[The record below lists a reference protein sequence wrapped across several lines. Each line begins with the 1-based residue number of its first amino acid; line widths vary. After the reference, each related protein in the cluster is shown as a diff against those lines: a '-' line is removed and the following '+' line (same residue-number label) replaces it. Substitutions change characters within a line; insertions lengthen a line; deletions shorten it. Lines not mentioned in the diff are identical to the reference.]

1 MSIPDKPAKYYE
13 KNLLDHVIDQVA
25 SQKEEPTAA
34 DLNKVYVAA
43 QVQAGIDKYRAQ
55 ANSMSTKELQLEKH
69 NSTVLGRHLE
79 ASGEKRP
86 ARCHAHAIVAGG
98 HTRAAILRAI
108 MARLKIRIDDPDNG
122 CWLPENT
129 AATPH
134 PVMPRAVPHSRI
146 HRNNYF
152 FWLYSRLRGI
162 SQEASFRANLNLI
175 AKQLHEH
182 TFPEYV
188 MLKKGAGLPDGGR
201 FT

>member
-1 MSIPDKPAKYYE
+1 MPIPDKPVKYYE
-13 KNLLDHVIDQVA
+13 QNLLDHAIDQVV
-25 SQKEEPTAA
+25 SQKDEPTAA
-34 DLNKVYVAA
+34 DFNKVYVAA

-55 ANSMSTKELQLEKH
+55 ASSMSSKELQLEKH

-79 ASGEKRP
+79 SVGNKRP
-86 ARCHAHAIVAGG
+86 VRCHAHAIVAGG

-152 FWLYSRLRGI
+152 FWLYSRLQGV
-162 SQEASFRANLNLI
+162 SQEASFRINLKLI
-175 AKQLHEH
+175 AKHLHEH

-188 MLKKGAGLPDGGR
+188 MLKKGAGLSGGR
-201 FT
+201 RMT